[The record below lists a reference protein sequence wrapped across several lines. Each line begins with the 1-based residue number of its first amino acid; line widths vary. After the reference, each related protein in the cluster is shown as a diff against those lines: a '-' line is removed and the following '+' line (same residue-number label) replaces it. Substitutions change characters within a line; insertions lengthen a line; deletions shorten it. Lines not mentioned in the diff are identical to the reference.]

1 MPFSVAI
8 YGPSGSGKSTL
19 AKALAKKYGFIYV
32 DTGALYR
39 AIGLYIQN
47 KCLMSTDVDGI
58 IASLPEIRIEMR
70 LNDGQSEVWLNGS
83 PVGDEI
89 RTPMSSIYASDVSKI
104 PQVRQFLLSL
114 QRDIAAA
121 NSVIMDGRDIG
132 TVILPDAQVKI
143 FMTASDEK
151 RALRRYNELISK
163 GIKTTYDEVLKDVKW
178 RDENDRNRTVA
189 PAVPAPDAV
198 FLDNSG
204 LDAAET
210 VDAASAI
217 IDKALKELSGAVE

>member
-8 YGPSGSGKSTL
+8 DGPSGSGKSTL

-70 LNDGQSEVWLNGS
+70 LNDEQSEVWLNGS

>member
-8 YGPSGSGKSTL
+8 DGPSGSGKSTL
-19 AKALAKKYGFIYV
+19 AKALAKKDGFIYV

>member
-8 YGPSGSGKSTL
+8 DGRSGSGKSTL

>member
-8 YGPSGSGKSTL
+8 DGPSGSGKSTL

-32 DTGALYR
+32 DTPPPPPP
-39 AIGLYIQN
+39 IGLYIQN

>member
-8 YGPSGSGKSTL
+8 DGPSGSGKSTL

-58 IASLPEIRIEMR
+58 IASLPEIHIEMR

-217 IDKALKELSGAVE
+217 IDKALKELSGAIE

>member
-8 YGPSGSGKSTL
+8 DGPSGSGKSTL

-210 VDAASAI
+210 FDAASAI
-217 IDKALKELSGAVE
+217 IDKALKELSGAIE

>member
-8 YGPSGSGKSTL
+8 DGPSGSGKSTL

-204 LDAAET
+204 LDASET

>member
-1 MPFSVAI
+1 
-8 YGPSGSGKSTL
+8 
-19 AKALAKKYGFIYV
+19 
-32 DTGALYR
+32 
-39 AIGLYIQN
+39 
-47 KCLMSTDVDGI
+47 MSTDVDGI
-58 IASLPEIRIEMR
+58 IASLPEIHIEMR

-89 RTPMSSIYASDVSKI
+89 RTPMSSIYASNVSKI

-217 IDKALKELSGAVE
+217 IDKALKELSGAIE

>member
-8 YGPSGSGKSTL
+8 DGPSGSGKSTL

-58 IASLPEIRIEMR
+58 IASLPEIHIEMR

-89 RTPMSSIYASDVSKI
+89 RTTMSSIYASDVSKI

>member
-8 YGPSGSGKSTL
+8 DGPSGSGKSTL

-114 QRDIAAA
+114 QRDI
-121 NSVIMDGRDIG
+121 G

>member
-8 YGPSGSGKSTL
+8 DGPSGSGKSTL

-104 PQVRQFLLSL
+104 PQVREFLLSL

-204 LDAAET
+204 LDAAEA

>member
-8 YGPSGSGKSTL
+8 DGPSGSGKSTL

-104 PQVRQFLLSL
+104 PQVREFLLSL

>member
-8 YGPSGSGKSTL
+8 DGPSGSGKSTL

-39 AIGLYIQN
+39 GIGLYIQN

>member
-8 YGPSGSGKSTL
+8 DGPSGSGKSTL

-189 PAVPAPDAV
+189 PAVPAPRRRFPRQLRARRRRNGRRGV
-198 FLDNSG
+198 CHNRQSP
-204 LDAAET
+204 
-210 VDAASAI
+210 
-217 IDKALKELSGAVE
+217 

>member
-8 YGPSGSGKSTL
+8 DGPSGSGKSTL

-58 IASLPEIRIEMR
+58 IASLPEIHIEMR

-104 PQVRQFLLSL
+104 PQVRRFLLSL

-217 IDKALKELSGAVE
+217 IDKALKELSGAIE

>member
-8 YGPSGSGKSTL
+8 DGPSGSGKSTL

-104 PQVRQFLLSL
+104 AQVRQFLLSL

>member
-8 YGPSGSGKSTL
+8 DGPSGSGKSTL

-163 GIKTTYDEVLKDVKW
+163 GIKTTYDEVLKDVIW

-204 LDAAET
+204 LAAAET

>member
-8 YGPSGSGKSTL
+8 DGPSGSGKSTL

-70 LNDGQSEVWLNGS
+70 LSDGQSEVWLNGS

>member
-8 YGPSGSGKSTL
+8 DGLSGSGKSTL

-151 RALRRYNELISK
+151 RALRRYNELVSK

>member
-8 YGPSGSGKSTL
+8 DGPSGSGKSTL

-58 IASLPEIRIEMR
+58 IASLPEIHIEMR

>member
-8 YGPSGSGKSTL
+8 DGPSGSGKSTL

-178 RDENDRNRTVA
+178 RDENDQNRTVA

>member
-8 YGPSGSGKSTL
+8 DGPSGSGKSTL

-47 KCLMSTDVDGI
+47 KCRMSTDVDGI

>member
-8 YGPSGSGKSTL
+8 DGPSGSGKSTL

-143 FMTASDEK
+143 FMSASDEK